1 MWLVKLSLR
10 RPYTIVIVSLLIL
23 IAGMAAIVT
32 TPTDILPNINIPIV
46 SVIWTYN
53 GLNAD
58 DMSKRIVGISE
69 RALSTTVN
77 NIEHTES
84 QSYGGVGVVKI
95 YFQPSV
101 QVDLAIAQV
110 TALAQSV
117 LRTMPPGMLPPQI
130 LKYDASS
137 VPIVQLSL
145 GGNNLSQE
153 QLYDL
158 GENFIRSQIATIQGA
173 SVPLPY
179 GGEQRAVMVDVEP
192 TQLAAKHLTA
202 SDISLALGTQNLI
215 LPSGTEKIGDRE
227 YLVSTNSS
235 PGTIAELNN
244 LPIRSVSG
252 SVTQMRD
259 VAWVHDGYEPQTSFV
274 RANGKASAL
283 LTVIKNG
290 AFSTLTIVS
299 QVKAALPRIKAA
311 LPSALTITPLFDQ
324 SVIVKGS
331 VRDVVQEAITA
342 ALLTA
347 IMILVFLGSWRS
359 TLIVCT
365 SIPLAILFSLALLS
379 ALGETINIMS
389 LGGLAL
395 AVGMLVDDATV
406 EIENT
411 HRNLTGNTPLAA
423 AILDSAQ
430 QVAVPAI
437 VSTLCICIVF
447 VPVTLLSGAAKYI
460 FTPLAYAVVFAMIA
474 SYLLSRTLVATMM
487 HSLLPPEVSLY
498 QEGIDSPQSRSLLW
512 RFHEKFDRQFERFRD
527 RYRSLLEG
535 ALAHRA
541 AVLIAFGVLSLASL
555 TLVLF
560 IGEDFFPYVD
570 SGQMQFHVRPPVGTR
585 IEVASEIFAR
595 VDAEIRRVIPADQL
609 SLIVDNI
616 GLPPG
621 GVNLAFTS
629 SDTTSNGDG
638 DILVELSSKH
648 RPTQEWMS
656 ALRSDLAE
664 KFPQETFFFEPAD
677 ITNQTLNFGLPA
689 PVDVKITGKDAAATA
704 QLAVELQRQIKNV
717 AGAADVFIQQ
727 QFTAPEININVD
739 RLKAQEL
746 ALTQKDVASNLLLSL
761 SGSGQTAP
769 NFWMN
774 PKTGIE
780 YPVIVQVPQYR
791 LNSLDS
797 LTNTPVTSP
806 ASPNGDQL
814 LRNVSQTTR
823 MVAPLTVSH
832 YNAQPVMDVYANTEQ
847 RDLGGVSRDVEK
859 IIKQVSRHLPPAT
872 QIQLAGQVQT
882 MNSSFQNLG
891 LGIVAAILFVYLL
904 MALNFQSWT
913 DPFIILMALP
923 GAFAGIVWML
933 FLTQTTF
940 TVPALMGA
948 IMTMG
953 VATSN
958 SILLVTFANDARAEG
973 KDSFQAALD
982 AGYTRL
988 RPVCMTAL
996 AMILGMLPMA
1006 LALGEGGEQNAPI
1019 GRAVIG
1025 GLLFATFGT
1034 LFVVPVIYSI
1044 LRKQAPTNFD
1054 QLIED
1059 EIHGSAQEKDNKA
1072 KPETGET
1079 GLQAPA

>member
-1 MWLVKLSLR
+1 
-10 RPYTIVIVSLLIL
+10 
-23 IAGMAAIVT
+23 
-32 TPTDILPNINIPIV
+32 
-46 SVIWTYN
+46 
-53 GLNAD
+53 
-58 DMSKRIVGISE
+58 
-69 RALSTTVN
+69 
-77 NIEHTES
+77 
-84 QSYGGVGVVKI
+84 
-95 YFQPSV
+95 
-101 QVDLAIAQV
+101 
-110 TALAQSV
+110 
-117 LRTMPPGMLPPQI
+117 
-130 LKYDASS
+130 
-137 VPIVQLSL
+137 
-145 GGNNLSQE
+145 
-153 QLYDL
+153 
-158 GENFIRSQIATIQGA
+158 
-173 SVPLPY
+173 
-179 GGEQRAVMVDVEP
+179 MVDVEP

-202 SDISLALGTQNLI
+202 SDISLALGNQNVI

-235 PGTIAELNN
+235 PETVAELNN
-244 LPIRSVSG
+244 LPIRSANG
-252 SVTQMRD
+252 SVTQMRE
-259 VAWVHDGYEPQTSFV
+259 VAWIHDGYQPQTSFV
-274 RANGKASAL
+274 RANGTPSAL

-290 AFSTLTIVS
+290 AYSTLTIVS
-299 QVKAALPRIKAA
+299 QVKAALPRIKAG
-311 LPSALTITPLFDQ
+311 LPSQLTITPLFDQ

-331 VRDVVQEAITA
+331 IRDVVQEAITA

-379 ALGETINIMS
+379 ALGDTINIMS

-411 HRNLTGNTPLAA
+411 HRNLTGNTPLVV
-423 AILDSAQ
+423 AILNSAE

-460 FTPLAYAVVFAMIA
+460 FTPLALSVVFAMLA
-474 SYLLSRTLVATMM
+474 SYLLSRTLVAAMM
-487 HSLLPPEVSLY
+487 HFLLPPEVPLY
-498 QEGIDSPQSRSLLW
+498 QEGADSPQSHSLLW
-512 RFHEKFDRQFERFRD
+512 RFHQKFDHHFERFREW
-527 RYRSLLEG
+527 YRSLLEG

-541 AVLIAFGVLSLASL
+541 AVLVAFGVLSLASL
-555 TLVLF
+555 TLVFF

-570 SGQMQFHVRPPVGTR
+570 SGQMQFHVRPPAGTR
-585 IEVASEIFAR
+585 IEVAREIFAR

-638 DILVELSSKH
+638 DILVQLSSKH
-648 RPTQEWMS
+648 RPTQEWIS

-689 PVDVKITGKDAAATA
+689 PIDVKITGKDAAATA

-727 QFTAPEININVD
+727 QFSAPEININVD
-739 RLKAQEL
+739 KLKAQEL

-774 PKTGIE
+774 PKTGIS

-791 LNSLDS
+791 LDNLDS
-797 LTNTPVTSP
+797 LTNIPVTSP
-806 ASPNGDQL
+806 TSLYGEQL

-823 MVAPLTVSH
+823 AAAPLTVSH
-832 YNAQPVMDVYANTEQ
+832 YDALPVMDVYANTEQ

-859 IIKQVSRHLPPAT
+859 IIKQVSQHLPPGT
-872 QIQLAGQVQT
+872 EIQLAGQVKT

-891 LGIVAAILFVYLL
+891 LGIVAAIVFVYLL

-933 FLTQTTF
+933 YLTQTTF

-953 VATSN
+953 VATAN
-958 SILLVTFANDARAEG
+958 SILMVTFANDARAEG
-973 KDSFQAALD
+973 KDSFQAALE

-1059 EIHGSAQEKDNKA
+1059 EIHGSPQEKDNKA
-1072 KPETGET
+1072 KQETGDT
-1079 GLQAPA
+1079 GLKAPAQGVPQ